1 MGTLG
6 SWARN
11 LCISILEFKCKRSN
25 QSQYKNRI
33 YVFLYQNLNVGDNLD
48 FSTLDANLCISILEF
63 KLQMKNNIE
72 IKFEFMYFY
81 IRI

>member
-11 LCISILEFKCKRSN
+11 LCISILEFKFFTDFAEK
-25 QSQYKNRI
+25 I
-33 YVFLYQNLNVGDNLD
+33 NLSG
-48 FSTLDANLCISILEF
+48 
-63 KLQMKNNIE
+63 
-72 IKFEFMYFY
+72 FMYFY